1 MNRNPALV
9 PYEPM
14 PPSTILAGARP
25 YPTGTARDDEEID
38 LPGFMDILSNSK
50 RLILSVTLAS
60 LLAGAAYAFLSR
72 PVYRADALIQLEQP
86 QAPEAQAHVLAQL
99 SSVFNVQA
107 TSTAE
112 MEILRSR
119 LVVGEATD
127 HLQLYVHA
135 EPNYLPLI
143 GRWLAEHNDG
153 LSRPLLPAHFGFVYG
168 RESIK
173 VGRLDVPPEL
183 ENRNLS
189 VVVTS
194 KGYELHDHNGH
205 RIARGTAGQT
215 VEFNYGSSTGTIL
228 LESLRGEPG
237 ARFTLLRR
245 SRLAII
251 EKLQEDMMIDER
263 GKPSG
268 VLALSLEGND
278 PVQTAAIVNAIGEA
292 YVKQNTERRAAEAE
306 QSLSFL
312 DGFLPQLRQ
321 QLDAADDRYTA
332 FRDQHGTFDLGTEGR
347 LSLETS
353 VTMQTRLFELQQRR
367 RELSAQYGPQHPVM
381 QSLDEQIS
389 AVQAQVARLSERI
402 KALPALEQQLVNLVR
417 DVTVNS
423 ELYAGLLNSAQQLRL
438 VKEGKV
444 GSVRL
449 VDAAMVPEAPV
460 KPRKAVALAIAALAG
475 LLLGVALAVLRNI
488 MKPGLRT
495 PLDVEH
501 RLGVDVLATVP
512 RVTQGTP
519 ILPRI
524 GGRPRS
530 RVLADLTPDAP
541 AVESLRGLRTSLHWG
556 MEASGNNIVML
567 TGPSA
572 GIGKTFTSVNLA
584 AVMGAA
590 EKRVLLVDTDLR
602 NGSIHQ
608 YFRQERGK
616 GFSELIRGR
625 CAFEEAVRRNVLANV
640 DIITTGTL
648 PRNPAE
654 ILLSPHTE
662 QLLKDWAQRYDV
674 VLLDTA
680 PVLTMSDPLAL
691 APHAGTVLLLARADV
706 TTPGELDDAARRLAR
721 AGGRI
726 SGVIFNDFNTEQ
738 HRFSARYGAYR
749 ATYGGYPA
757 K

>member
-1 MNRNPALV
+1 MNRTPALV
-9 PYEPM
+9 PYEPL
-14 PPSTILAGARP
+14 PPSTIVTGARP
-25 YPTGTARDDEEID
+25 YAAGTVREDEEID
-38 LPGFMDILSNSK
+38 LPGFMDMLSNAK
-50 RLILSVTLAS
+50 HLIFGVTLAC
-60 LLAGAAYAFLSR
+60 LLIGAGYAYLSQ

-86 QAPEAQAHVLAQL
+86 QAPDAQAHVLAQL

-135 EPNYLPLI
+135 EPNYVPLV
-143 GRWLAEHNDG
+143 GRWLAEHNEN
-153 LSRPLLPAHFGFVYG
+153 LSRPLIPGKFGYVYG
-168 RESIK
+168 AEAIK
-173 VGRLDVPPEL
+173 VARLDVPPEL
-183 ENRNLS
+183 ENKRLT
-189 VVVTS
+189 VVTTTQ
-194 KGYELHDHNGH
+194 GFELLDHNSH
-205 RIARGTAGQT
+205 RLARGVPGEP
-215 VEFNYGSSTGTIL
+215 VEFNYGSGTGVLIL
-228 LESLRGEPG
+228 ETLKGAPG
-237 ARFTLLRR
+237 AQFTLIRR

-251 EKLQEDMMIDER
+251 EQLQKDLLIDER
-263 GKPSG
+263 NKPSG

-278 PVQTAAIVNAIGEA
+278 PVQTAAIVNAIGTA

-312 DGFLPQLRQ
+312 DDFLPQLRR
-321 QLDAADDRYTA
+321 QLDDADNRYTA

-353 VTMQTRLFELQQRR
+353 VSMQTRLFDLQLKR
-367 RELSAQYGPQHPVM
+367 REMTAQYGPQHPIIK
-381 QSLDEQIS
+381 SLDDQI
-389 AVQAQVARLSERI
+389 AALKIQVDRLSDRI

-449 VDAAMVPEAPV
+449 VDPAMIPEEPV
-460 KPRKAVALAIAALAG
+460 KPRRIVALAIAALAG
-475 LLLGVALAVLRNI
+475 LLLGIALAVLRSLFR
-488 MKPGLRT
+488 PGLRT
-495 PLDVEH
+495 PLDVET

-519 ILPRI
+519 ILTRI

-530 RVLADLTPDAP
+530 RVLADLSPEAP
-541 AVESLRGLRTSLHWG
+541 AVESLRSLRTSLRWG
-556 MEASGNNIVML
+556 MEATGNNIVML

-602 NGSIHQ
+602 NGTIHQ
-608 YFRQERGK
+608 YFSQERGK
-616 GFSELIRGR
+616 GLSELIRAR
-625 CAFEEAVRRNVLANV
+625 CTFEEAVRRNVLPNV
-640 DIITTGTL
+640 DVLTTGTL
-648 PRNPAE
+648 PRNPSE
-654 ILLSPHTE
+654 VLLSSRTE
-662 QLLKDWAQRYDV
+662 QLLKEWAEHYDV

-691 APHAGTVLLLARADV
+691 APLAGTVLLLARAEI
-706 TTPGELDDAARRLAR
+706 TTSAELDDATRRLTR
-721 AGGRI
+721 AGGRV